1 LLEGEALDG
10 EAARAKVRSVV
21 DEVRRQA
28 RAERMA
34 RFQKMRE
41 ESDREWV
48 TEVSAKANFS
58 EDQAAG
64 VERVLADQRE
74 AQQRLWQ
81 SVRDGDKTLS
91 EARTERQATRGVVEQ
106 RLGELLDAGQLET
119 VRESL
124 RQRRGP
130 GGRGGW
136 R

>member
-1 LLEGEALDG
+1 
-10 EAARAKVRSVV
+10 
-21 DEVRRQA
+21 
-28 RAERMA
+28 
-34 RFQKMRE
+34 MRE

-48 TEVSAKANFS
+48 TEVSAKANLS